1 VVVVMGWVGVEMKMG
16 VEAKP
21 RLQLHHAAKAPKRSP
36 LSQKQQWPEQEML
49 IVLELTEAPSLLQ
62 QAAKPRAAQQVA
74 KAQQQA
80 AKSMA
85 AQPAAKALQQ
95 AAKAQQQ
102 AAKSMA
108 AQQAAKSLQQAAR
121 PKLLWPAVKEQ
132 LARSARQGQQAAKG
146 AIKEAAAS
154 APGGECATHTL
165 RRVYKS
171 LGVESGRLVQVRFA
185 GGCCCGP
192 R

>member
-1 VVVVMGWVGVEMKMG
+1 MGWVGVEMKMG

-85 AQPAAKALQQ
+85 AQ
-95 AAKAQQQ
+95 
-102 AAKSMA
+102 
-108 AQQAAKSLQQAAR
+108 QAAKSLQQAAR

-171 LGVESGRLVQVRFA
+171 LGVECGRLVQVRFA
-185 GGCCCGP
+185 GCCCCRP